1 MGIEYLS
8 FRVWIG
14 VWVSVITLLMVALD
28 GSFLVRYFTR
38 FTEEIFASL
47 ISLIFIYEVFRKLSV
62 VSHTVFFVFIV
73 DQFMW
78 DVCMEF
84 TRFLL
89 TLPLLIC

>member
-62 VSHTVFFVFIV
+62 VSHTVFFVFI

-78 DVCMEF
+78 DACMEF